1 MSDTEQLPLTI
12 AANDYH
18 RLPGTSNS
26 RLSVLIDD
34 PREYYYQFLS
44 GEYHEKPQDYFDFGT
59 AVHEVALMGDESRI
73 AVVPEFQNDEAN
85 VTQKGKRSTSKS
97 TAYYQESV
105 ADFYRENEGKLTL
118 TQDEYR
124 RVLQCVRKMNSHPIA
139 GPLLDSI
146 GYAERPYQYDDE
158 RGLTVRCRPDK
169 LVQWNGKNVVLD
181 IKTTNNTTARSFVR
195 SVADFGYDRQEYIY
209 RKVLANND
217 VRVDAFVF
225 IAVKKE
231 PPFTVDCYTICPAW
245 VDLAGE
251 VVERALTDLARRL
264 KENDWT
270 VASTNSVVELSPPN
284 WMKYR
289 SEYEV

>member
-12 AANDYH
+12 AADDYH

-26 RLSVLIDD
+26 RLSVLVDD
-34 PREYYYQFLS
+34 PREYYYRFIS
-44 GEYHEKPQDYFDFGT
+44 GEYTEKPQDYFDFGT

-73 AVVPEFQNDEAN
+73 VVPPDSVLSASGSRAGKAWYAWKAEND
-85 VTQKGKRSTSKS
+85 
-97 TAYYQESV
+97 
-105 ADFYRENEGKLTL
+105 GKLIL
-118 TQDEYR
+118 KQGEYNSVMR
-124 RVLQCVRKMNSHPIA
+124 CVDGMRSHPIA

-181 IKTTNNTTARSFVR
+181 IKTTNNTTARSFVK

-245 VDLAGE
+245 VDLAGD
-251 VVERALTDLARRL
+251 VVERAMTDLARRL

-284 WMKYR
+284 WIKYR